1 MEENNKLG
9 GIWKNVPRLKV
20 QDSFKIKIK
29 KNAYV
34 SFHNGWRYG
43 KGTIIY
49 DNENFTLTSTH
60 ARWLLFWI
68 PFVEVV
74 KGKYLKENDKVTVSG
89 IEGRYSNYNGIW
101 VRFKSK
107 LQKAVFYWP

>member
-1 MEENNKLG
+1 MEGNNWLG
-9 GIWKNVPRLKV
+9 GIWEKLPTLKAL
-20 QDSFKIKIK
+20 DSFKIRING
-29 KNAYV
+29 NAYV
-34 SFHNGWRYG
+34 SFYNGWRYG

-60 ARWLLFWI
+60 ARWLLFWT

-74 KGKYLKENDKVTVSG
+74 KGKYIKESDQEITVLS
-89 IEGRYSNYNGIW
+89 IEGRYSDYSGIW

-107 LQKAVFYWP
+107 LRKAVFY